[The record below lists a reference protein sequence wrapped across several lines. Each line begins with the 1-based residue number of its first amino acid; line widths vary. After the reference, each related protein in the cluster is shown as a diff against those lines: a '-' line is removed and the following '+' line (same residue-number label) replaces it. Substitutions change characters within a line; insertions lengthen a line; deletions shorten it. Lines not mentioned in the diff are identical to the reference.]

1 MTVRPERSAGAV
13 NYLES
18 NERLMPGYVRAGGLT
33 TVPDHVGFGEDVE
46 KDLRPLGLVALHDPL
61 RPAVP
66 TAVREARAA
75 GVTVRILT
83 GDHPRTATAI
93 GRALGLPPETVFAR
107 VTP

>member
-1 MTVRPERSAGAV
+1 MCIRDRRVLAV
-13 NYLES
+13 CD
-18 NERLMPGYVRAGGLT
+18 RAVAHDVGLG
-33 TVPDHVGFGEDVE
+33 DDVE

-61 RPAVP
+61 RPAAP

-93 GRALGLPPETVFAR
+93 GRALGLPPEAVFAR
-107 VTP
+107 VTPEDKPVSYTHLTL